1 MAVRHELSQQGFER
15 LLAALA
21 PDRLAAGAE
30 YERLRFRLI
39 KFFAWEGAADP
50 EDLTDE
56 TLTRAALKLDEGE
69 PIRSIGAYV
78 SAIARFVLNEA
89 SRQALRE
96 ERRISDFPWT
106 APDSSRETE
115 RSAGCLDRCLESL
128 PERSRSLILR
138 YYQDQGATRIRDRQR
153 LASEFGVSPNSL
165 RNRALRIREKLE
177 RCLSECLER
186 DETRIRTLESRGHE

>member
-1 MAVRHELSQQGFER
+1 MAVRHELSQEGFER
-15 LLAALA
+15 LLAALG
-21 PDRLAAGAE
+21 PDRVAAGAE
-30 YERLRFRLI
+30 YERLRLRLI

-50 EDLTDE
+50 EDLADE

-96 ERRISDFPWT
+96 ERRLSDFPWT
-106 APDSSRETE
+106 APENDREME
-115 RSAGCLDRCLESL
+115 RSAGCLDRCLERL

-138 YYQDQGATRIRDRQR
+138 YYQDQGSSRIRDRQR
-153 LASEFGVSPNSL
+153 LATEFGVSPNSL

-177 RCLSECLER
+177 QCLNECLER
-186 DETRIRTLESRGHE
+186 DETRIQTLQSRGLE